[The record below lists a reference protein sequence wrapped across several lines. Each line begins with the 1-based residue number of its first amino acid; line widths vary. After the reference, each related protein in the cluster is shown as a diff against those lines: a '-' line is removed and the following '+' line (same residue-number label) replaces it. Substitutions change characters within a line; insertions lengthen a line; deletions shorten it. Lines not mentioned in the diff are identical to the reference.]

1 MMNLWIDESNHTLTT
16 FESRSFHHQVRQVL
30 VITLVLNLVVAAAKI
45 VIGLWSGVLAIT
57 ADGLHSTVDG
67 SSNIIALLANRLAA
81 RPPDADHPYGHR
93 RFETIAAL
101 GIGAFLLLTAWEIL
115 SSALARLSGTEAHQE
130 ITPLSFVVMLGTL
143 GINLFVNS
151 YESREGRRLNSEL
164 LIADAAHTR
173 TDIWVT
179 ISVLVSMVLIALLR
193 WNWLDTLVALVIV
206 VLIVRAAWNILR
218 QTGRVLVDTA
228 PYAPEE
234 LAHWAEELPGV
245 TQVVRARSRGPKDS
259 AHIDLDVMVN
269 AATTTQHTAAITN
282 AIRDKLSQHI
292 PGLDEVE
299 VHFVPAKS
307 AEPDYALTARAR
319 ADELGLTTHEVH
331 IRDSQQG
338 KVLEL
343 HVEVPPDQ
351 TLGGAHAQVSQ
362 LEETIRKTLP
372 DVTDVVS
379 HIEPA
384 ISLQNGSGQTGNPD
398 TVLASLEN
406 RATHLLHT
414 EFPELNWHHLEVYSS
429 NSGFALSL
437 HVTLPGQISVEAAHR
452 IAESAETLLRVQIP
466 QIERVTIHT
475 EPPE

>member
-1 MMNLWIDESNHTLTT
+1 MMNLLIDESNPTLTT
-16 FESRSFHHQVRQVL
+16 ESTAFYGQVRRVL
-30 VITLVLNLVVAAAKI
+30 VITLVLNLVVASTKI

-101 GIGAFLLLTAWEIL
+101 GIGGFLLLTAWEIL
-115 SSALARLSGTEAHQE
+115 SSALARLSGTETHQE

-143 GINLFVNS
+143 GINLFVNA

-164 LIADAAHTR
+164 LTADAAHTR
-173 TDIWVT
+173 TDILVT
-179 ISVLVSMVLIALLR
+179 ISVLVSMALIALLK
-193 WNWLDTLVALVIV
+193 WSWLDTVVALIIV
-206 VLIVRAAWNILR
+206 VLILRAAWGILR
-218 QTGRVLVDTA
+218 QTGSVLVDTA
-228 PYAPEE
+228 PYSPEQLTQWTE
-234 LAHWAEELPGV
+234 DLPCV
-245 TQVVRARSRGPKDS
+245 TKVIRARSRGPKDS

-269 AATTTQHTAAITN
+269 AATTTQHTEAITS
-282 AIRDKLSQHI
+282 AIRDKLSHHI

-299 VHFVPAKS
+299 VHFVPANKGQT
-307 AEPDYALTARAR
+307 DYALTARAH

-331 IRDSQQG
+331 VRDNGHG

-351 TLGGAHAQVSQ
+351 TLGGAHAQVTQ
-362 LEETIRKTLP
+362 LEQTIRQSLP
-372 DVTDVVS
+372 DVAEVVS

-384 ISLQNGSGQTGNPD
+384 VSLQNGSDPIDDPNS
-398 TVLASLEN
+398 VIASLEQ
-406 RATHLLHT
+406 RATQLLGS
-414 EFPELNWHHLEVYSS
+414 EFPDLNWHHIEVYSD

-452 IAESAETLLRVQIP
+452 IAESTETLLRAQIS